1 MNKTKSHLFT
11 APLQYFLFSGNYF
24 RFIWHQSRGPVCT
37 RFLRSARRVCD
48 TLCSVSASN
57 LLFLHQD
64 WIQSSSVSDLTVRAY
79 TQRKI
84 LTINVWMAFEATVMQ
99 GKTTINT
106 WNQLFIFFLC
116 SFVSNKLEV
125 LLQKAG
131 ISTFYCNMN
140 LNVYSSVLHSA
151 FSLMAAG

>member
-1 MNKTKSHLFT
+1 MSSFYSTTAVFSLFCQLFPIHLTSKPRSCLHSFPLLVKCVILCVQFLPVICFSFTK
-11 APLQYFLFSGNYF
+11 
-24 RFIWHQSRGPVCT
+24 I
-37 RFLRSARRVCD
+37 
-48 TLCSVSASN
+48 ASN
-57 LLFLHQD
+57 HLQCQISQWGPAHGE
-64 WIQSSSVSDLTVRAY
+64 
-79 TQRKI
+79 KI

-99 GKTTINT
+99 GKITINT
-106 WNQLFIFFLC
+106 WNQLFILFFLR
-116 SFVSNKLEV
+116 SIVSNKLEV